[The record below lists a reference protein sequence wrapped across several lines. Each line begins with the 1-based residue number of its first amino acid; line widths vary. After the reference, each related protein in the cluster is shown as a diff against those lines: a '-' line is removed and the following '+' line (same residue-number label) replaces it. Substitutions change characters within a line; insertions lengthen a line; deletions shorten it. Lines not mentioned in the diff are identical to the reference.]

1 MRVVVVGGGTAGAA
15 AARAIALRGMNVVL
29 LERGLLADA
38 GARWVNGVPLWC
50 FDEGGVPRPVAPEL
64 RGPEGR
70 FHLIV
75 GWGPER
81 VVVGDRDTGTVDM
94 RHLVARLQ
102 ADARAAGAELREKV
116 TVRGWVTDGVLDTT
130 AGPVPCD
137 VVVDAA
143 GLGGSDLAWTPEVSR
158 DDLCAAAQA
167 VHRVADR
174 AGASAWA
181 AKAGVKEGEFACF
194 TGIAGGYSIV
204 NVHWS
209 GDEVG
214 VLTGSVPA
222 DGVPSGK
229 KLLDDFVKDNP
240 WIGERLFGGQ
250 RAVPLRPPQL
260 RLATGRVARIGD
272 AACQVYGAHG
282 SGIGAQMI
290 AAKLLADAL
299 ADGRGPVGYER
310 AWQRRWGGEFAWSAL
325 FAAFSRTITVDE
337 IRRLVGA
344 GIISPWTTHATL
356 EQRDPGAPPL
366 REIAGLVRGLARERK
381 VVRKLL
387 PTVGRMVLSRAVWRV
402 HRPSRV
408 WDEVARWATGGAV

>member
-15 AARAIALRGMNVVL
+15 AARAAALRGLDVVL
-29 LERGLLADA
+29 LERGLLAEA

-50 FDEGGVPRPVAPEL
+50 FDAGGVPRPTAPEL

-81 VVVGDRDTGTVDM
+81 VTVGERETSSVDM
-94 RHLVARLQ
+94 RLLVARLQ

-116 TVRGWVTDGVLDTT
+116 HVRGWVSDGVLDTT
-130 AGPVPCD
+130 AGPVKAD

-143 GLGGSDLAWTPEVSR
+143 GLGGADLAWTPEVQR
-158 DDLCAAAQA
+158 KELCTAAQE
-167 VHRVADR
+167 VRRVTDR
-174 AGASAWA
+174 AGAAAWA
-181 AKAGVKEGEFACF
+181 ARAGVAEGEFACF
-194 TGIAGGYSIV
+194 TGVAGGYSIV
-204 NVHWS
+204 NVQWT
-209 GDEVG
+209 GDEVSI
-214 VLTGSVPA
+214 LTGSIPE
-222 DGVPSGK
+222 DGAPSGR
-229 KLLDDFVKDNP
+229 KLLDAFVKDNP
-240 WIGERLFGGQ
+240 WIGPVVFGGS
-250 RAVPLRPPQL
+250 RAIPLRPPQL

-282 SGIGAQMI
+282 SGIGAQLV
-290 AAKLLADAL
+290 AAKILADAL
-299 ADGRGPVGYER
+299 ADGRGPAGYER
-310 AWQRRWGGEFAWSAL
+310 EWQRRWGGELAGSAL

-337 IRRLVGA
+337 IRRLVAA
-344 GIISPWTTHATL
+344 GLIAPWTTHATL

-366 REIAGLVRGLARERK
+366 RAIPGLVRGLARERK
-381 VVRKLL
+381 VVRRLVPVL
-387 PTVGRMVLSRAVWRV
+387 GRMALSRAVWRV